1 MFNAGIFSSRDA
13 GYSSLVVEPG
23 KLDYLKINFGD
34 VVHKRLCITKGL
46 FVKIGTGHIPYHFDE
61 TIFLHSSH
69 ISFVKPSKAEQL
81 QPP

>member
-46 FVKIGTGHIPYHFDE
+46 FVKIGTGHIP
-61 TIFLHSSH
+61 
-69 ISFVKPSKAEQL
+69 
-81 QPP
+81 